1 MSIRLRF
8 LNAWLRI
15 AAKPMVRRF
24 REPVATRREM
34 ERMASWV
41 VREPEGLCLL
51 RTTLGGRPALSL
63 RVGQTSI
70 GKVIFYFHGG
80 GYIAGSPWMYRGV
93 AARLAQLS
101 GIEVLA
107 VDYRLAPEAPFPAA
121 IADAQAAFDGLIVAG
136 YEPAQIVLAGD
147 SAGGGLAFSLLGR
160 LCRQGRAPAGVIA
173 FSPWTDLTC
182 SGGSL
187 RTNARKDALLPV
199 ERIGDTVDLA
209 LQGHP
214 ASDPEVSPLFA
225 AFPDAPPVLIQ
236 HSMTEILAD
245 DALRMADRLR
255 EFGASVTVQSWPDA
269 PHVWQFFDG
278 RVPEARAALEDA
290 AKAARAMLNLPAR

>member
-1 MSIRLRF
+1 MSIRLTY

-24 REPVATRREM
+24 RDPVATRREM

-41 VREPEGLCLL
+41 VREPKGLCLL
-51 RTTLGGRPALSL
+51 QTRLGERPALSL
-63 RVGQTSI
+63 RVGPTAQ
-70 GKVIFYFHGG
+70 GAVILYFHGG
-80 GYIAGSPWMYRGV
+80 GYVAGSPWMYRGL

-101 GIEVLA
+101 GLEVVA
-107 VDYRLAPEAPFPAA
+107 PDYRLAPEAPFPAA
-121 IADAQAAFDGLIVAG
+121 LEDAEAGFDALIAAG
-136 YEPAQIVLAGD
+136 YEPGCIVLAGD
-147 SAGGGLAFSLLGR
+147 SAGGGLALSLLGR
-160 LCRQGRAPAGVIA
+160 LCGQGRAPAGVIA

-182 SGGSL
+182 SGASL
-187 RTNARKDALLPV
+187 RTNAKRDALLPV
-199 ERIGDTVDLA
+199 ERIGDTVDLV

-214 ASDPEVSPLFA
+214 ASDPEASPLFA
-225 AFPDAPPVLIQ
+225 TFPNAPPVLIQ

-255 EFGASVTVQSWPDA
+255 AFDAEVTVQSWPDA